1 MSAGFYRVAT
11 AAACIILCI
20 DCLRIFIS
28 KPRRQLRGTS
38 PTGQMSS
45 SDSDSRCW
53 DHENGVWLDHRAA
66 QPDDLPSPLYILG
79 YGSLIWRPSDLLSTC
94 QSFQCTALHWQ
105 RFFAQRSCD
114 HRGTPQFPGLVL
126 NLVDD
131 STMEEFG
138 YRSHADRPSSFKG
151 LLWLVPP
158 TLVEAVVEDLDY
170 RERGGYQRHLIDV
183 VMDAASPHHSAGD
196 TVRAIVYTG
205 PRDNPMFCLPN
216 ISAGIGIDSNH
227 AHSWSYNHA
236 LQIMSETIAAAV
248 GPSGR
253 NMDYLS
259 NLESY
264 LGRLEMQDP
273 SLTELVRRVRLTLG
287 PWRGRLL
294 REQATAMAMGGL
306 SMSGEGAGR
315 PGDAQNSAPLP
326 KHLLGWG
333 SNEFLQLSP
342 YDPSRHRHA
351 AECVA
356 ARAVLDSR
364 MDGEG
369 ARDMHIVDDAEYE
382 YVVAGGK

>member
-11 AAACIILCI
+11 AAAWIILYI
-20 DCLRIFIS
+20 DGLRVVVS
-28 KPRRQLRGTS
+28 KSRCQLREMS

-45 SDSDSRCW
+45 SDLW
-53 DHENGVWLDHRAA
+53 DHENCVWLDHRAA
-66 QPDDLPSPLYILG
+66 QPVDLPSPLYILG

-131 STMEEFG
+131 NTMEEFG
-138 YRSHADRPSSFKG
+138 YRSKADRPSSFKG

-158 TLVEAVVEDLDY
+158 SLAEAVVEDLDY

-183 VMDAASPHHSAGD
+183 VMDTASPYHSAGD

-216 ISAGIGIDSNH
+216 ISSAGGIDGNH
-227 AHSWSYNHA
+227 VHRWTYNHA
-236 LQIMSETIAAAV
+236 LQIMSETIATAL

-264 LGRLEMQDP
+264 LGRLEMRDL

-294 REQATAMAMGGL
+294 REQAAAMGGQ
-306 SMSGEGAGR
+306 SKSEDGAGR
-315 PGDAQNSAPLP
+315 PRDARTPAPLP

-342 YDPSRHRHA
+342 HDPGQHRLV
-351 AECVA
+351 AECISVSS
-356 ARAVLDSR
+356 LDSHT
-364 MDGEG
+364 DGDG
-369 ARDMHIVDDAEYE
+369 DRDMQIVDAEYE

>member
-1 MSAGFYRVAT
+1 M
-11 AAACIILCI
+11 I
-20 DCLRIFIS
+20 
-28 KPRRQLRGTS
+28 
-38 PTGQMSS
+38 S
-45 SDSDSRCW
+45 SDSISSRSW

-66 QPDDLPSPLYILG
+66 QPIDLPSPLYILG

-114 HRGTPQFPGLVL
+114 HRGTPLFPGLVL

-138 YRSHADRPSSFKG
+138 YRTKADRPSSLKG

-158 TLVEAVVEDLDY
+158 TLAEAVVEDLDY

-183 VMDAASPHHSAGD
+183 VMDTASPHHSAGD

-216 ISAGIGIDSNH
+216 LSVAGGIDSDH
-227 AHSWSYNHA
+227 ARRWAYSHA

-253 NMDYLS
+253 NTDYLC

-264 LGRLEMQDP
+264 LGRLEMRDP

-294 REQATAMAMGGL
+294 REQAAAMAMGGQL
-306 SMSGEGAGR
+306 MRGDGAGGGDPT
-315 PGDAQNSAPLP
+315 PGPLP

-342 YDPSRHRHA
+342 LDPGRHRHA
-351 AECVA
+351 AEGVSA
-356 ARAVLDSR
+356 ACLDSHNT
-364 MDGEG
+364 DGEG
-369 ARDMHIVDDAEYE
+369 ERDNMPIVDAEYE